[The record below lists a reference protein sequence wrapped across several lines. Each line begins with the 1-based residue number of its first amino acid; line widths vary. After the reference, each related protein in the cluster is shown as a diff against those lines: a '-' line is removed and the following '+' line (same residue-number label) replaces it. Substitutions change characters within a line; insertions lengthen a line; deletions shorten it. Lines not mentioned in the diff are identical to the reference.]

1 MSFTPLQRIFTEGT
15 LFSGLFD
22 KSKFITTDTPKSADL
37 QNLKTSVTSTDKINT
52 YDLVFNLQMPSLA
65 NTPIFG
71 YTKNKNAVDYY
82 CNNKIH
88 IRLYFKDPNIFDT
101 ENEPV
106 CIITPQIY
114 SGTTSRNSDGIY
126 FSTVSDVRAK
136 VEEAVTAAI
145 IEGYP
150 TMLEQDKVTKGL
162 KPVDDHETQNTNR
175 TGPFAKS
182 ENGVNPDNIKMRTV

>member
-37 QNLKTSVTSTDKINT
+37 QNLKTSVTSTDKIST

-88 IRLYFKDPNIFDT
+88 TGSFSVSKMFGSLKYNRI
-101 ENEPV
+101 
-106 CIITPQIY
+106 CILLLQ
-114 SGTTSRNSDGIY
+114 
-126 FSTVSDVRAK
+126 
-136 VEEAVTAAI
+136 
-145 IEGYP
+145 
-150 TMLEQDKVTKGL
+150 
-162 KPVDDHETQNTNR
+162 
-175 TGPFAKS
+175 
-182 ENGVNPDNIKMRTV
+182 

>member
-37 QNLKTSVTSTDKINT
+37 QNLKTSVTSTDKIST

-88 IRLYFKDPNIFDT
+88 IRLYFKDENIFNTDSS
-101 ENEPV
+101 PV

-114 SGTTSRNSDGIY
+114 SGTTSTKSDGIY
-126 FSTVSDVRAK
+126 FSTVYDVR
-136 VEEAVTAAI
+136 
-145 IEGYP
+145 
-150 TMLEQDKVTKGL
+150 DKV
-162 KPVDDHETQNTNR
+162 DDAIESAIEEGDVGKQNNR

-182 ENGVNPDNIKMRTV
+182 ENGVNADNIVEKLKQSNYINKIFCIPGKESYEY